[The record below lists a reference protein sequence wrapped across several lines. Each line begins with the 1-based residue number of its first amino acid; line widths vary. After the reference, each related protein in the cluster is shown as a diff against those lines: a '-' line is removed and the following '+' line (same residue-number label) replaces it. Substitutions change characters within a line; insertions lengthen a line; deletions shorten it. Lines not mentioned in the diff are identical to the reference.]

1 MLPCIG
7 LFRQNDYNVYFF
19 ISRSKT
25 NAAISKDKTM
35 SSMTVP
41 MQAATNPT
49 SLTSTIRSCKSPN
62 SLRMNSSSTMV
73 TPHQP
78 PEVETNKVQNENK
91 TRITTVV
98 PGLSSP
104 TDSTSDTSDYQ
115 RSTPSPKEEE
125 GSSTGN
131 LTK

>member
-1 MLPCIG
+1 
-7 LFRQNDYNVYFF
+7 
-19 ISRSKT
+19 
-25 NAAISKDKTM
+25 M

-62 SLRMNSSSTMV
+62 ARMMNSSSTMV
-73 TPHQP
+73 ATHQP
-78 PEVETNKVQNENK
+78 PELETNKVQNENK